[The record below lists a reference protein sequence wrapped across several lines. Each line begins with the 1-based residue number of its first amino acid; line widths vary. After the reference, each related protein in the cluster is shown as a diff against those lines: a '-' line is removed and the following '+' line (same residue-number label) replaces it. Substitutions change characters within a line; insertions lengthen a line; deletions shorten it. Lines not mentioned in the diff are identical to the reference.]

1 MKNVVCKACGAE
13 IPYGA
18 RFCSECGNKI
28 VIEPNINPDGIHK
41 TVETQRARKGFVKK
55 LVDRFLV
62 RGDSASQGVMRELD
76 VAVSWLMRVGAL
88 LLIVSICYFLG
99 NSGVIVFNEIV
110 GPKMSAFCALLFGIA
125 GTVCGILMLRAEK
138 YIKLGEMCAAV
149 GIFVLYFSF
158 LFGWKYF
165 DLNLIND
172 RVIPFAGLVVSV
184 ILAGYLSILYKSQI
198 ISLCSVLGAILTLFN
213 FEGSNEVIISLHY
226 AFWSV
231 VFAVFVILSRIRSG
245 DGRFLMSSS
254 SAVCAFFSVLSISSK
269 IFEECLSARILMLL
283 LLNVALIEIVA
294 RTGDRAVRKLSLFLL
309 VCLSLTSFFMYNG
322 SFFNQNLCYTRSLL
336 DRVLCMWPIPVVIGF
351 AGMRLDSSVL
361 IFRKSKIKFSVIAT
375 VVAFY
380 LLIMESYFAAY
391 TFMPGLEGAMLTT
404 IWIFVTLAILIL
416 GIVKKRYILR
426 YISLWS
432 LGVSFFKLLCFDIAN
447 LEEVNRMGIFFVIGI
462 LFMVLAFFY
471 FKYRQRIVA
480 EDDKKESDC

>member
-13 IPYGA
+13 ISYGA

-55 LVDRFLV
+55 LVDWFLV
-62 RGDSASQGVMRELD
+62 RGDSASQGVTREFD

-88 LLIVSICYFLG
+88 LLIVSIYYLLG
-99 NSGVIVFNEIV
+99 PGVIVFNEIV

-125 GTVCGILMLRAEK
+125 ATVCGIKLMLRTEK

-165 DLNLIND
+165 NLIFIND

-184 ILAGYLSILYKSQI
+184 ILAGYLSVLYKSQI
-198 ISLCSVLGAILTLFN
+198 ISLCSVLGATLTLFN
-213 FEGSNEVIISLHY
+213 FEGSNEVIISLHF

-254 SAVCAFFSVLSISSK
+254 SAVCAFCSVLSISSK
-269 IFEECLSARILMLL
+269 ILEECPSARILMLL

-309 VCLSLTSFFMYNG
+309 VCLSLISFIMYNG
-322 SFFNQNLCYTRSLL
+322 SFFNQNLCYTGSLR

-361 IFRKSKIKFSVIAT
+361 IFWRIKFSVIAT
-375 VVAFY
+375 GIAFY
-380 LLIMESYFAAY
+380 LLIMESYSAAY
-391 TFMPGLEGAMLTT
+391 TFMPGFEGAMLTT
-404 IWIFVTLAILIL
+404 IWIFVASVILFL

-426 YISLWS
+426 YISLWG
-432 LGVSFFKLLCFDIAN
+432 LGVSIFKLLCFDIAN
-447 LEEVNRMGIFFVIGI
+447 LEKVNRMGIFFVIGI
-462 LFMVLAFFY
+462 LFMVLAFYY